1 MTSAEAVNV
10 VAIFHPLEG
19 HRDAVIAA
27 LETAIPL
34 VHDEPG
40 CELYVIT
47 EAEDGR
53 LVMMEKW
60 SSVAL
65 LDDHGS
71 SPAVTAL
78 VAALDGHLAQPV
90 EVMRLTP
97 LPMGDPAK
105 GAL

>member
-1 MTSAEAVNV
+1 MTDSGVVNV
-10 VAIFHPLEG
+10 LAVFEPLEG
-19 HRDAVIAA
+19 HRDAVVAA
-27 LETAIPL
+27 LEVAIPL

-40 CELYVIT
+40 CEFYAIT
-47 EAEDGR
+47 EAADGR

-60 SSVAL
+60 SSAAL
-65 LDDHGS
+65 LDEHGS

-78 VAALDGHLAQPV
+78 VAALEGHLARPV
-90 EVMRLTP
+90 DVTRLTP

>member
-1 MTSAEAVNV
+1 MSTSEVVNV
-10 VAIFHPLEG
+10 LAVFSPLEG

-27 LETAIPL
+27 FEVAIPL

-40 CELYVIT
+40 CELYAIT
-47 EAEDGR
+47 EADDGR

-60 SSVAL
+60 SSAAL
-65 LDDHGS
+65 LDIHGT

-78 VAALDGHLAQPV
+78 VAALDGHLERPV
-90 EVMRLTP
+90 EVTRLAP

-105 GAL
+105 GSL